1 MKKDLI
7 VQLEASKL
15 SIKDLLSDLLNE
27 TKGFKNQFTVNVLL
41 KKYKLNGEIEFAP
54 VYFNSTTETV
64 INHRFKLETSFQD
77 ILYLKNNWINE
88 GSCWIVEPIES
99 QYINISTYRSL
110 SGSSYIRLPEEFKN
124 PRKRLI
130 NIKNKNQKC
139 FYGVMLGIL
148 ILQKNIQK
156 KLENLIK
163 YLLSILLI
171 QKKFNKKIKSLLVI
185 LIMIK
190 LNFQCKKKILARLRG
205 KTIFGYENELIFS
218 IYVSD
223 QKFKES
229 MDFFHLIDDNKSH
242 YVYIKAFNRFIVHK
256 TKKKIQKYFYKSCLQ
271 WFTSKNVL
279 IQSLKLEK
287 GIIKFENYFKQ
298 IPFPFKTYADFECN
312 LRGVESYEGSYTK
325 KI

>member
-130 NIKNKNQKC
+130 S
-139 FYGVMLGIL
+139 FLSSFLVMSRLGLWLKTRFIAMSMVFWSGIL
-148 ILQKNIQK
+148 VNRLVTLQEAINVSERFAFLIL
-156 KLENLIK
+156 E
-163 YLLSILLI
+163 
-171 QKKFNKKIKSLLVI
+171 
-185 LIMIK
+185 
-190 LNFQCKKKILARLRG
+190 
-205 KTIFGYENELIFS
+205 
-218 IYVSD
+218 
-223 QKFKES
+223 
-229 MDFFHLIDDNKSH
+229 
-242 YVYIKAFNRFIVHK
+242 
-256 TKKKIQKYFYKSCLQ
+256 TK
-271 WFTSKNVL
+271 
-279 IQSLKLEK
+279 
-287 GIIKFENYFKQ
+287 
-298 IPFPFKTYADFECN
+298 
-312 LRGVESYEGSYTK
+312 
-325 KI
+325 